1 MMVRDQYKH
10 ELEELKRKIIELGS
24 KVDAIIDDAVV
35 SLKNHDMALA
45 QSVIDRDSGVDD
57 LACDIEKACLRLIAL
72 QQPMAVDLR
81 TIATALKIQID
92 LERMSDLAVDIAR
105 ITTYT
110 KGEPHVKP
118 LIDVPRMSDMVREML
133 NSAIQSFHDSDSDL
147 AYATAEHDDLVDG
160 LYDQVR
166 RELLTYLVEDP
177 KKLTNISNLLFV
189 SKYLE
194 RIGDHAV
201 NLCESVIYMVTGERV
216 HLN

>member
-1 MMVRDQYKH
+1 MVRNQYEH
-10 ELEELKRKIIELGS
+10 ELEKLKENIIELGS
-24 KVDAIIDDAVV
+24 KVDVLIHEAVV
-35 SLKNHDMALA
+35 SLKALDMSLA
-45 QSVIDRDSGVDD
+45 QSVIERDREVDD
-57 LACDIEKACLRLIAL
+57 LACDIEKSCLRLIAL

-81 TIATALKIQID
+81 TIAAALKIQID
-92 LERMSDLAVDIAR
+92 LERMGDLAVDIAR
-105 ITTYT
+105 VTIYT

-118 LIDVPRMSDMVREML
+118 LIDVPRMSDIVREML
-133 NSAIQSFHDSDSDL
+133 NSAIKSFHDSDSDL
-147 AYATAEHDDLVDG
+147 AYKNAEQDDIVDG

-177 KKLTNISNLLFV
+177 KKLASISNLLFV

-201 NLCESVIYMVTGERV
+201 NICEDVIYMTTGDRV

>member
-1 MMVRDQYKH
+1 MVRNRYEQ
-10 ELEELKRKIIELGS
+10 ELEKLKSNIIKLGEM
-24 KVDAIIDDAVV
+24 VDAIIRDAVV
-35 SLKNHDMALA
+35 SLKNQDMALA
-45 QSVIDRDSGVDD
+45 QSAIERDREVDD

-92 LERMSDLAVDIAR
+92 LERMSDLGVDVAR
-105 ITTYT
+105 ITTYQ
-110 KGEPHVKP
+110 KNEPHVKP
-118 LIDVPRMSDMVREML
+118 LIDIPRMSDIVREML
-133 NSAIQSFHDSDSDL
+133 NSAIRSFDEMDSDL
-147 AYATAEHDDLVDG
+147 AYQAAEEDDIVDG

-166 RELLTYLVEDP
+166 RELMTYYVEDP
-177 KKLTNISNLLFV
+177 KRLASISNLLFA

-201 NLCESVIYMVTGERV
+201 NVCENVIYMVTGDRV

>member
-24 KVDAIIDDAVV
+24 RVDASIDDAVT

-45 QSVIDRDSGVDD
+45 QSVIERDTGVND

-92 LERMSDLAVDIAR
+92 LERMGDLAVDIAR

-110 KGEPHVKP
+110 GDEPHIKP
-118 LIDVPRMSDMVREML
+118 LIDIPRMSDMTREML
-133 NSAIQSFHDSDSDL
+133 NSAIRSFHNSDSDL
-147 AYATAEHDDLVDG
+147 AYATAESDDHVDG

-177 KKLTNISNLLFV
+177 KKLANISNLLFA

>member
-1 MMVRDQYKH
+1 MVRNQYEH
-10 ELEELKRKIIELGS
+10 ELERLKEQIVELGGV
-24 KVDAIIDDAVV
+24 VDALIRDSVV
-35 SLKNHDMALA
+35 SLKGHDMSLA
-45 QSVIDRDSGVDD
+45 QSVIERDSGVDD
-57 LACDIEKACLRLIAL
+57 LACEIEKLCLRLIAL

-92 LERMSDLAVDIAR
+92 LERMGDLAVDIAR
-105 ITTYT
+105 VTIYT

-118 LIDVPRMSDMVREML
+118 LIDVPRMSDIVREML
-133 NSAIQSFHDSDSDL
+133 NSAIRAFHDSDRDL
-147 AYATAEHDDLVDG
+147 AYQTAEQDDIVDG

-177 KKLTNISNLLFV
+177 KKLANISNLLFV

-201 NLCESVIYMVTGERV
+201 NLCENVIYMATGDRV

>member
-1 MMVRDQYKH
+1 MVRNQYEN
-10 ELEELKRKIIELGS
+10 ELEKLKENIIELGGT
-24 KVDAIIDDAVV
+24 VDTLIREAVV
-35 SLKNHDMALA
+35 SLKTHDMSLA
-45 QSVIDRDSGVDD
+45 QSVIERDREVDD
-57 LACDIEKACLRLIAL
+57 LACDVEKLCLRLIAL

-92 LERMSDLAVDIAR
+92 LERMGDLAVDIAR
-105 ITTYT
+105 VTIYT

-118 LIDVPRMSDMVREML
+118 LIDIPRMSDTVREML
-133 NSAIQSFHDSDSDL
+133 NSAIKSFHDSDSDL
-147 AYATAEHDDLVDG
+147 AYKTAEQDDIVDG

-177 KKLTNISNLLFV
+177 KKLASISNLLFV

-201 NLCESVIYMVTGERV
+201 NLCENVIYMATGDRV

>member
-1 MMVRDQYKH
+1 MVRNQYEQ
-10 ELEELKRKIIELGS
+10 ELEELKENIIKLGS
-24 KVDAIIDDAVV
+24 MVDAIIHDAVV
-35 SLKNHDMALA
+35 SLKDLDAALA
-45 QSVIDRDSGVDD
+45 QSVIDRDRGVDD
-57 LACDIEKACLRLIAL
+57 LADDIEKACLRLIAL

-105 ITTYT
+105 VTIYS

-118 LIDVPRMSDMVREML
+118 LIDIPRMSDMTREML
-133 NSAIQSFHDSDSDL
+133 NSAIRAFHDSDSDL
-147 AYATAEHDDLVDG
+147 AYATAEKDDLIDG

-177 KKLTNISNLLFV
+177 KKLANISHLLFV

-201 NLCESVIYMVTGERV
+201 NLCESVIYMATGKRV

>member
-1 MMVRDQYKH
+1 MVRTQY
-10 ELEELKRKIIELGS
+10 EQELKMLKEKIVELGS
-24 KVDAIIDDAVV
+24 KVDVIIRDAVV
-35 SLKNHDMALA
+35 SLKDMDVLVA
-45 QSVIDRDSGVDD
+45 QSVISRDMEVDD
-57 LACDIEKACLRLIAL
+57 LACDIETACLRLIAL

-92 LERMSDLAVDIAR
+92 LERMGDLAVDIAR

-118 LIDVPRMSDMVREML
+118 LIDIPRMSDMVREML
-133 NSAIQSFHDSDSDL
+133 RSAIQSFQDSDSDL
-147 AYATAEHDDLVDG
+147 AYATAEKDDLVDG

-166 RELLTYLVEDP
+166 RELLTYFVEDP

-201 NLCESVIYMVTGERV
+201 NLCESVIYMATGDRV

>member
-1 MMVRDQYKH
+1 MVRNRYEQ
-10 ELEELKRKIIELGS
+10 ELEKLKSNIIKLGEM
-24 KVDAIIDDAVV
+24 VDIIIRDAVV
-35 SLKNHDMALA
+35 SLKNQDLALA
-45 QSVIDRDSGVDD
+45 QSTIERDREVDD

-92 LERMSDLAVDIAR
+92 LERMGDLGVDVAR
-105 ITTYT
+105 ITTYQ
-110 KGEPHVKP
+110 KNEPHVKP
-118 LIDVPRMSDMVREML
+118 LIDIPRMSDIVREML
-133 NSAIQSFHDSDSDL
+133 NSAIRSFGEMDSDL
-147 AYATAEHDDLVDG
+147 AHRTAEEDDIVDG

-166 RELLTYLVEDP
+166 RELMTYYVEDP
-177 KKLTNISNLLFV
+177 KRLASISNLLFA

-201 NLCESVIYMVTGERV
+201 NVCENVIYMVTGDRV

>member
-1 MMVRDQYKH
+1 MVRNRYEH
-10 ELEELKRKIIELGS
+10 ELETLKSNIIKLGEM
-24 KVDAIIDDAVV
+24 VDAIIRDATI
-35 SLKNHDMALA
+35 SLKNQDMVLA
-45 QSVIDRDSGVDD
+45 QSTIEMDREVDD

-92 LERMSDLAVDIAR
+92 LERMGDLGVDVAR
-105 ITTYT
+105 ITTYQ
-110 KGEPHVKP
+110 KNEPHVKP
-118 LIDVPRMSDMVREML
+118 LIDIPRMSDIVREML
-133 NSAIQSFHDSDSDL
+133 NSAIRSFGEMDSDL
-147 AYATAEHDDLVDG
+147 AHRTAEEDDIVDG

-166 RELLTYLVEDP
+166 RELMTYYVEDP
-177 KKLTNISNLLFV
+177 KRLASISNLLFA

-201 NLCESVIYMVTGERV
+201 NVCENVIYMVTGDRV

>member
-1 MMVRDQYKH
+1 MVRNQYEH
-10 ELEELKRKIIELGS
+10 ELERLKEQIVELGGI
-24 KVDAIIDDAVV
+24 VDALIRDSVV
-35 SLKNHDMALA
+35 SLKGHDMSLA
-45 QSVIDRDSGVDD
+45 QSVIERDGGVDN
-57 LACDIEKACLRLIAL
+57 LACEIEKLCLRLIAL

-81 TIATALKIQID
+81 TIVTALKIQID
-92 LERMSDLAVDIAR
+92 LERMGDLAVDIAR
-105 ITTYT
+105 VTIYT

-118 LIDVPRMSDMVREML
+118 LIDIPRMSDMVREML
-133 NSAIQSFHDSDSDL
+133 DSAIRAFHDSDGDL
-147 AYATAEHDDLVDG
+147 AYQTAEQDDLVDG

-177 KKLTNISNLLFV
+177 KKLASISNLLFV

-201 NLCESVIYMVTGERV
+201 NLCENVIYMATGDRV

>member
-1 MMVRDQYKH
+1 MVRNRYEQ
-10 ELEELKRKIIELGS
+10 ELEKLKSNIIKLGEI
-24 KVDAIIDDAVV
+24 VDVIIRDAVV
-35 SLKNHDMALA
+35 SLKNQDLALA
-45 QSVIDRDSGVDD
+45 QSTIERDREVDD

-92 LERMSDLAVDIAR
+92 LERMGDLGVDVAR
-105 ITTYT
+105 ITTYQ
-110 KGEPHVKP
+110 KNEPHVKP
-118 LIDVPRMSDMVREML
+118 LIDIPRMSDIVREML
-133 NSAIQSFHDSDSDL
+133 NSAIRSFGEMDSDL
-147 AYATAEHDDLVDG
+147 AHRTAEEDDIVDG

-166 RELLTYLVEDP
+166 RELMTYYVEDP
-177 KKLTNISNLLFV
+177 KRLASISNLLFA

-201 NLCESVIYMVTGERV
+201 NVCENVIYMVTGDRV

>member
-1 MMVRDQYKH
+1 MVRNRYEQ
-10 ELEELKRKIIELGS
+10 ELEKLKSNIIKLGEM
-24 KVDAIIDDAVV
+24 VDIIIRDAVV
-35 SLKNHDMALA
+35 SLKNQDLALA
-45 QSVIDRDSGVDD
+45 QSTIERDREVDD

-92 LERMSDLAVDIAR
+92 LERMGDLGVDVAR
-105 ITTYT
+105 ITTYQ
-110 KGEPHVKP
+110 KNEPHVKP
-118 LIDVPRMSDMVREML
+118 LIDIPRMSDIVREML
-133 NSAIQSFHDSDSDL
+133 NSAIRSFGEMDSDL
-147 AYATAEHDDLVDG
+147 AHRTAEEDDVVDG

-166 RELLTYLVEDP
+166 RELMTYYVEDP
-177 KKLTNISNLLFV
+177 KRLASISNLLFA

-201 NLCESVIYMVTGERV
+201 NVCENVIYMVTGDRV

>member
-1 MMVRDQYKH
+1 MVRNQYEQ
-10 ELEELKRKIIELGS
+10 ELEELKENIIKLGS
-24 KVDAIIDDAVV
+24 MVDAIIHDAVV
-35 SLKNHDMALA
+35 SLKNLDAALA
-45 QSVIDRDSGVDD
+45 QSVIDRDRGVDD
-57 LACDIEKACLRLIAL
+57 LACTIEKACLRLIAL

-105 ITTYT
+105 VTIYS

-118 LIDVPRMSDMVREML
+118 LIDIPRMSDMTREML
-133 NSAIQSFHDSDSDL
+133 NSAIRAFHDSDSDL
-147 AYATAEHDDLVDG
+147 AYATAEKDDLVDG

-177 KKLTNISNLLFV
+177 KKLANISHLLFV

-201 NLCESVIYMVTGERV
+201 NICESVIYMATGDRV

>member
-1 MMVRDQYKH
+1 MVRNQYKQ
-10 ELEELKRKIIELGS
+10 ELEELKKNIIELGS
-24 KVDAIIDDAVV
+24 MVDAIIHDAVA
-35 SLKNHDMALA
+35 SLKDLDAARA
-45 QSVIDRDSGVDD
+45 QTVIDRDRGVDD
-57 LACDIEKACLRLIAL
+57 LADDIEKACLRLIAL

-105 ITTYT
+105 VTIYS

-118 LIDVPRMSDMVREML
+118 LIDIPRMADMTREML
-133 NSAIQSFHDSDSDL
+133 NSAIKSFHDSDSDL
-147 AYATAEHDDLVDG
+147 AYATAERDDLVDG

-177 KKLTNISNLLFV
+177 KKLTNISHLLFV

>member
-1 MMVRDQYKH
+1 MVRNQYEH
-10 ELEELKRKIIELGS
+10 ELEQLKEQIVELGGI
-24 KVDAIIDDAVV
+24 VDALIRDSVV
-35 SLKNHDMALA
+35 SLKEHDMSLA
-45 QSVIDRDSGVDD
+45 QSVIEQDSGVDD
-57 LACDIEKACLRLIAL
+57 LACDIEKLCLRLIAL

-92 LERMSDLAVDIAR
+92 LERMGDLAVDIAR
-105 ITTYT
+105 VTIYT

-118 LIDVPRMSDMVREML
+118 LIDVPRMSDIVREML
-133 NSAIQSFHDSDSDL
+133 DSAIRAFRDSDGDL
-147 AYATAEHDDLVDG
+147 AYQTAEQDDIVDG

-177 KKLTNISNLLFV
+177 KKLASISNLLFV

-201 NLCESVIYMVTGERV
+201 NLCENVIYMATGDRV

>member
-1 MMVRDQYKH
+1 MVRNRYEQ
-10 ELEELKRKIIELGS
+10 ELEKLKSNIIKLGEM
-24 KVDAIIDDAVV
+24 VDIIIRDAVV
-35 SLKNHDMALA
+35 SLKNQDLALA
-45 QSVIDRDSGVDD
+45 QSTIERDREVDD

-92 LERMSDLAVDIAR
+92 LERMGDLGVDVAR
-105 ITTYT
+105 ITTYQ
-110 KGEPHVKP
+110 KNEPHVKP
-118 LIDVPRMSDMVREML
+118 LIDIPRMSDIVREML
-133 NSAIQSFHDSDSDL
+133 NSAIRSFGEMDSDL
-147 AYATAEHDDLVDG
+147 AHQTAEEDDVVDG

-166 RELLTYLVEDP
+166 RELMTYYVEDP
-177 KKLTNISNLLFV
+177 KRLASISNLLFA

-201 NLCESVIYMVTGERV
+201 NVCENVIYMVTGDRV

>member
-1 MMVRDQYKH
+1 MVRNQYEH
-10 ELEELKRKIIELGS
+10 ELEKLKENIIELGS
-24 KVDAIIDDAVV
+24 KVDVLIHEAVV
-35 SLKNHDMALA
+35 SLKTLDMSLA
-45 QSVIDRDSGVDD
+45 QSVIERDRVVDD
-57 LACDIEKACLRLIAL
+57 LACDIEKSCLRLIAL

-81 TIATALKIQID
+81 TIAAALKIQID
-92 LERMSDLAVDIAR
+92 LERMGDLAVDIAR
-105 ITTYT
+105 VTIYT

-118 LIDVPRMSDMVREML
+118 LIDVPRMSDIVREML
-133 NSAIQSFHDSDSDL
+133 NSAIKSFHDSDSDL
-147 AYATAEHDDLVDG
+147 AYKNAEQDDIVDG

-177 KKLTNISNLLFV
+177 KKLASISNLLFV

-201 NLCESVIYMVTGERV
+201 NICEDVIYMATGDRV

>member
-1 MMVRDQYKH
+1 MVRNQYKH
-10 ELEELKRKIIELGS
+10 ELEELKKNTIELGS
-24 KVDAIIDDAVV
+24 MVAVIIRDAVV
-35 SLKNHDMALA
+35 SLKDLDAARA
-45 QSVIDRDSGVDD
+45 QSVIDRDRGVDD
-57 LACDIEKACLRLIAL
+57 LADDIEKACLRLIAL

-105 ITTYT
+105 VTIYS

-118 LIDVPRMSDMVREML
+118 LIDIPRMADMTREML
-133 NSAIQSFHDSDSDL
+133 DSAIKSFHDLDSDL
-147 AYATAEHDDLVDG
+147 AYATAEKDDIVDG

-177 KKLTNISNLLFV
+177 KKLANISHLLFV

-194 RIGDHAV
+194 RIADHAV
-201 NLCESVIYMVTGERV
+201 NICESVIYMVTGERV

>member
-1 MMVRDQYKH
+1 MVRNRYEH
-10 ELEELKRKIIELGS
+10 ELETLKSNIIKLGEI
-24 KVDAIIDDAVV
+24 VDVIIRDAVV
-35 SLKNHDMALA
+35 SLKNQDMALA
-45 QSVIDRDSGVDD
+45 QSTIERDREVDD

-92 LERMSDLAVDIAR
+92 LERMGDLGVDVAR
-105 ITTYT
+105 ITTYQ
-110 KGEPHVKP
+110 KDEPHVKP
-118 LIDVPRMSDMVREML
+118 LIDIPRMSDIVREML
-133 NSAIQSFHDSDSDL
+133 NSAIRSFGEMDSDL
-147 AYATAEHDDLVDG
+147 AYQAAEEDDIVDG

-166 RELLTYLVEDP
+166 RELMTYYVEDP
-177 KKLTNISNLLFV
+177 KRLASISNLLFA

-201 NLCESVIYMVTGERV
+201 NVCENVIYMVTGDRV

>member
-1 MMVRDQYKH
+1 MVRNRYEQ
-10 ELEELKRKIIELGS
+10 ELEKLKSNIIKLGEI
-24 KVDAIIDDAVV
+24 VDVIIRDAVV
-35 SLKNHDMALA
+35 SLKNQDLALA
-45 QSVIDRDSGVDD
+45 QSTIERDKEVDD

-92 LERMSDLAVDIAR
+92 LERMGDLGVDVAR
-105 ITTYT
+105 ITTYQ
-110 KGEPHVKP
+110 KNEPHVKP
-118 LIDVPRMSDMVREML
+118 LIDIPRMSDIVREML
-133 NSAIQSFHDSDSDL
+133 NSAIRSFGEMDSDL
-147 AYATAEHDDLVDG
+147 AHRTAEEDDIVDG

-166 RELLTYLVEDP
+166 RELMTYYVEDP
-177 KKLTNISNLLFV
+177 KRLASISNLLFA

-201 NLCESVIYMVTGERV
+201 NVCENVIYMVTGDRV

>member
-1 MMVRDQYKH
+1 MVRNQYEH
-10 ELEELKRKIIELGS
+10 ELERLKEQIVELGGI
-24 KVDAIIDDAVV
+24 VDALIRDSVV
-35 SLKNHDMALA
+35 SLKGHDMSLA
-45 QSVIDRDSGVDD
+45 QSVIERDGGVDD
-57 LACDIEKACLRLIAL
+57 LACEIEKLCLRLIAL

-92 LERMSDLAVDIAR
+92 LERMGDLAVDIAR
-105 ITTYT
+105 VTIYT

-118 LIDVPRMSDMVREML
+118 LIDIPRMSDMVREML
-133 NSAIQSFHDSDSDL
+133 DSAIRAFHDSDGDL
-147 AYATAEHDDLVDG
+147 AYQTAEQDDIVDG

-177 KKLTNISNLLFV
+177 KKLASISNLLFV

-201 NLCESVIYMVTGERV
+201 NLCENVIYMATGDRV

>member
-1 MMVRDQYKH
+1 MVRNQYEQ
-10 ELEELKRKIIELGS
+10 ELEELKKSIIKLGS
-24 KVDAIIDDAVV
+24 MVDAIIRDAVV
-35 SLKNHDMALA
+35 SLKDMDAALA
-45 QSVIDRDSGVDD
+45 QSVIEKDVEVDD

-92 LERMSDLAVDIAR
+92 LERMGDLAVDIAR
-105 ITTYT
+105 VTIYS
-110 KGEPHVKP
+110 KGEPPVKP
-118 LIDVPRMSDMVREML
+118 LIDIPRMSDMTREML
-133 NSAIQSFHDSDSDL
+133 GSAIRAFHDSDSDL
-147 AYATAEHDDLVDG
+147 AYATAEMDDLVDG

-177 KKLTNISNLLFV
+177 KKLTNISHLLFV

-201 NLCESVIYMVTGERV
+201 NICESVIYMATGDRV

>member
-1 MMVRDQYKH
+1 MVRNQYEH
-10 ELEELKRKIIELGS
+10 ELERLKEQIVELGGI
-24 KVDAIIDDAVV
+24 VDVLIRDSVV
-35 SLKNHDMALA
+35 SLKGHDMSLA
-45 QSVIDRDSGVDD
+45 QSVIGRDSGVDD
-57 LACDIEKACLRLIAL
+57 LACEIEKLCLRLIAL

-92 LERMSDLAVDIAR
+92 LERMGDLAVDIAR
-105 ITTYT
+105 VTIYT

-118 LIDVPRMSDMVREML
+118 LIDIPRMSDMVREML
-133 NSAIQSFHDSDSDL
+133 DSAIRAFHDSDGDL
-147 AYATAEHDDLVDG
+147 AYQTAEQDDIVDG

-177 KKLTNISNLLFV
+177 KKLASISNLLFV

-201 NLCESVIYMVTGERV
+201 NLCENVIYMATGDRV
-216 HLN
+216 YLN

>member
-1 MMVRDQYKH
+1 MVRNQYEH
-10 ELEELKRKIIELGS
+10 ELERLKEQIVELGGI
-24 KVDAIIDDAVV
+24 VDALIRDSVV
-35 SLKNHDMALA
+35 SLKGHDMSLA
-45 QSVIDRDSGVDD
+45 QSVIERDGGVDN
-57 LACDIEKACLRLIAL
+57 LACEIEKLCLRLIAL

-92 LERMSDLAVDIAR
+92 LERMGDLAVDIAR
-105 ITTYT
+105 VTIYT

-118 LIDVPRMSDMVREML
+118 LIDIPRMSDMVREML
-133 NSAIQSFHDSDSDL
+133 DSAIRAFHDSDGDL
-147 AYATAEHDDLVDG
+147 AYQTAEQDDLVDG

-177 KKLTNISNLLFV
+177 KKLASISNLLFV

-201 NLCESVIYMVTGERV
+201 NLCENVIYMATGDRV

>member
-1 MMVRDQYKH
+1 MVRNQYEH
-10 ELEELKRKIIELGS
+10 ELGKLKENIIELGS
-24 KVDAIIDDAVV
+24 MVDVLIHDAVV
-35 SLKNHDMALA
+35 SLETLDPSLA
-45 QSVIDRDSGVDD
+45 QSVIERDIAVDD
-57 LACDIEKACLRLIAL
+57 LACDIEKSCLRLIAL

-92 LERMSDLAVDIAR
+92 LERMGDLAVDVAR
-105 ITTYT
+105 VTIYT

-118 LIDVPRMSDMVREML
+118 LIDIPRMSGMVCEML
-133 NSAIQSFHDSDSDL
+133 NSAIKSFHDSDSEL
-147 AYATAEHDDLVDG
+147 AYKTAEQDDTVDG

-177 KKLTNISNLLFV
+177 KKLASISNLLFV

-201 NLCESVIYMVTGERV
+201 NLCENVIYMVTGERV
-216 HLN
+216 RLN

>member
-1 MMVRDQYKH
+1 MVRNQYEH
-10 ELEELKRKIIELGS
+10 ELERLKEQIVELGGI
-24 KVDAIIDDAVV
+24 VDVLIRDSVV
-35 SLKNHDMALA
+35 SLKGHDMSLA
-45 QSVIDRDSGVDD
+45 QSVIEQDSGVDD
-57 LACDIEKACLRLIAL
+57 LACEIEKLCLRLIAL

-92 LERMSDLAVDIAR
+92 LERMGDLAVDIAR
-105 ITTYT
+105 VTIYT

-118 LIDVPRMSDMVREML
+118 LIDIPRMSDMVREML
-133 NSAIQSFHDSDSDL
+133 NSAIRAFHDSDGDL
-147 AYATAEHDDLVDG
+147 AYQTAEQDDIVDG

-177 KKLTNISNLLFV
+177 KKLASISNLLFV

-201 NLCESVIYMVTGERV
+201 NLCENVIYMATGDRV
-216 HLN
+216 YLN

>member
-1 MMVRDQYKH
+1 MVRNQYEH
-10 ELEELKRKIIELGS
+10 ELERLKEQIVELGGI
-24 KVDAIIDDAVV
+24 VDALIRDSVV
-35 SLKNHDMALA
+35 SLKGHDMSLA
-45 QSVIDRDSGVDD
+45 QSVIERDGGVDN
-57 LACDIEKACLRLIAL
+57 LACEIEKLCLRLIAL

-81 TIATALKIQID
+81 TIVTALKIQID
-92 LERMSDLAVDIAR
+92 LGRMGDLAVDIAR
-105 ITTYT
+105 VTIYT

-118 LIDVPRMSDMVREML
+118 LIDIPRMSDMVREML
-133 NSAIQSFHDSDSDL
+133 DSAIRAFHDSDGDL
-147 AYATAEHDDLVDG
+147 AYQTAEQDDLVDG

-177 KKLTNISNLLFV
+177 KKLASISNLLFV

-201 NLCESVIYMVTGERV
+201 NLCENVIYMATGDRV

>member
-1 MMVRDQYKH
+1 MVRNQYEH
-10 ELEELKRKIIELGS
+10 ELERLKEQIVELGGI
-24 KVDAIIDDAVV
+24 VDALIRDSVV
-35 SLKNHDMALA
+35 SLKGHDMSLA
-45 QSVIDRDSGVDD
+45 QSVIERDGGVDD
-57 LACDIEKACLRLIAL
+57 LACEIEKLCLRLIAL

-92 LERMSDLAVDIAR
+92 LERMGDLAVDIAR
-105 ITTYT
+105 VTIYT

-118 LIDVPRMSDMVREML
+118 LIDIPRMSDMVREML
-133 NSAIQSFHDSDSDL
+133 DSAIRAFHDSDGDL
-147 AYATAEHDDLVDG
+147 AYQTAEQDDIVDG

-177 KKLTNISNLLFV
+177 KKLASISNLLFV

-201 NLCESVIYMVTGERV
+201 NLCENVIYMATGERV

>member
-1 MMVRDQYKH
+1 MVRNQYEQ
-10 ELEELKRKIIELGS
+10 ELEELKENIIKLGS
-24 KVDAIIDDAVV
+24 MVDAIIHDAVV
-35 SLKNHDMALA
+35 SLKNLDAALA
-45 QSVIDRDSGVDD
+45 QSVIDGDRGVDD
-57 LACDIEKACLRLIAL
+57 LASAIEKACLRLIAL

-105 ITTYT
+105 VTIYS

-118 LIDVPRMSDMVREML
+118 LIDIPRMSDMTREML
-133 NSAIQSFHDSDSDL
+133 NSAIQSFHDSDSYL
-147 AYATAEHDDLVDG
+147 AYATAEKDDLVDG

-177 KKLTNISNLLFV
+177 KKLANISHLLFV

-201 NLCESVIYMVTGERV
+201 NICENVIYMATGDRV

>member
-1 MMVRDQYKH
+1 MVRNQYEQ
-10 ELEELKRKIIELGS
+10 ELEELKENIIKLGS
-24 KVDAIIDDAVV
+24 MVDVIIRDAVV
-35 SLKNHDMALA
+35 SLKDLDAALA
-45 QSVIDRDSGVDD
+45 QSVIEKDVGVDD
-57 LACDIEKACLRLIAL
+57 LACTIEKACLRLIAL

-105 ITTYT
+105 VTIYS

-118 LIDVPRMSDMVREML
+118 LIDIPRMSDMTREML
-133 NSAIQSFHDSDSDL
+133 NSAIKAFHDSDSDL
-147 AYATAEHDDLVDG
+147 AYATAEKDDIVDG

-166 RELLTYLVEDP
+166 RELMTYLVEDP
-177 KKLTNISNLLFV
+177 KKLANISHLLFV

-194 RIGDHAV
+194 RIGDHTV
-201 NLCESVIYMVTGERV
+201 NICESVIYMATGDRV

>member
-1 MMVRDQYKH
+1 MVRNQYEQ
-10 ELEELKRKIIELGS
+10 ELEELKGNIIKLGS
-24 KVDAIIDDAVV
+24 MVDAIIHDAVV
-35 SLKNHDMALA
+35 SLKNLDTALA
-45 QSVIDRDSGVDD
+45 QSVIDRDRGVDD
-57 LACDIEKACLRLIAL
+57 LAGAIETACLRLIAL

-105 ITTYT
+105 VTIYS

-118 LIDVPRMSDMVREML
+118 LIDIPRMSDMTREML
-133 NSAIQSFHDSDSDL
+133 SSAIKSFHDSDSDL
-147 AYATAEHDDLVDG
+147 AYATAETDDLVDG

-177 KKLTNISNLLFV
+177 KKLANISHLLFV

-201 NLCESVIYMVTGERV
+201 NICENVIYMVTGERV

>member
-1 MMVRDQYKH
+1 MMVRNQYEH
-10 ELEELKRKIIELGS
+10 ELEQLKENIIELGG
-24 KVDAIIDDAVV
+24 KVDTLIHDAVV
-35 SLKNHDMALA
+35 SLKTHDMSLA
-45 QSVIDRDSGVDD
+45 QSVVGRDGAVDD
-57 LACDIEKACLRLIAL
+57 LACDVEKLCLRLIAL

-92 LERMSDLAVDIAR
+92 LERMGDLAVDIAR
-105 ITTYT
+105 VTIYT

-118 LIDVPRMSDMVREML
+118 LIDIPRMSDTVREML
-133 NSAIQSFHDSDSDL
+133 NSAIKSFHDSDSEL
-147 AYATAEHDDLVDG
+147 AYQTAEQDDIVDG

-166 RELLTYLVEDP
+166 RELLTYIVEDP
-177 KKLTNISNLLFV
+177 KKLASISNLLFV

-201 NLCESVIYMVTGERV
+201 NICENIIYMTTGDRV

>member
-1 MMVRDQYKH
+1 MVRNQYEQ
-10 ELEELKRKIIELGS
+10 ELEELKENIIKLGS
-24 KVDAIIDDAVV
+24 MVDAIIHDAVV
-35 SLKNHDMALA
+35 SLKNLDAALA
-45 QSVIDRDSGVDD
+45 QSVIDRDRGVDD
-57 LACDIEKACLRLIAL
+57 LACTIEMACLRLIAL

-105 ITTYT
+105 VTIYS

-118 LIDVPRMSDMVREML
+118 LIDIPRMSDMTREML
-133 NSAIQSFHDSDSDL
+133 GSAIRAFHDSDSDL
-147 AYATAEHDDLVDG
+147 AYATAEADDLVDG

-177 KKLTNISNLLFV
+177 KKLTNISHLLFV

-201 NLCESVIYMVTGERV
+201 NICESVIYMVTGDRV

>member
-1 MMVRDQYKH
+1 MVRNQYGH
-10 ELEELKRKIIELGS
+10 ELGKLKENIIELGS
-24 KVDAIIDDAVV
+24 TVDVLIHDAVV
-35 SLKNHDMALA
+35 SLETLDPSLA
-45 QSVIDRDSGVDD
+45 QSVIERDGAVDD
-57 LACDIEKACLRLIAL
+57 LACDIEKSCLRLIAL

-92 LERMSDLAVDIAR
+92 LERMGDLAVDIAR
-105 ITTYT
+105 VTIYT

-118 LIDVPRMSDMVREML
+118 LIDVPRMSEMVCEML
-133 NSAIQSFHDSDSDL
+133 NSAIKAFHDSDSEL
-147 AYATAEHDDLVDG
+147 AYKTAEQDDLVDG

-177 KKLTNISNLLFV
+177 KKLASISNLLFV

-201 NLCESVIYMVTGERV
+201 NLCENVIYMATGERV
-216 HLN
+216 RLN

>member
-1 MMVRDQYKH
+1 MVRNRYEH
-10 ELEELKRKIIELGS
+10 ELEELKSNIIKLGEM
-24 KVDAIIDDAVV
+24 VDAIIRDATI

-45 QSVIDRDSGVDD
+45 QSTIERDREVDD

-92 LERMSDLAVDIAR
+92 LERMSDLGVDVAR
-105 ITTYT
+105 ITTYQ
-110 KGEPHVKP
+110 KNEPHVKP
-118 LIDVPRMSDMVREML
+118 LIDIPRMSDIVREML
-133 NSAIQSFHDSDSDL
+133 NSAIRSFDEMDSDL
-147 AYATAEHDDLVDG
+147 AHQAAEEDDIVDG

-166 RELLTYLVEDP
+166 RELMTYYVEDP
-177 KKLTNISNLLFV
+177 KRLASISNLLFA

-201 NLCESVIYMVTGERV
+201 NVCENVIYMVTGERV

>member
-1 MMVRDQYKH
+1 MVRNQYEH
-10 ELEELKRKIIELGS
+10 ELEKLKENIVELGS
-24 KVDAIIDDAVV
+24 KVDVLIHDSVV
-35 SLKNHDMALA
+35 SLKAHDMSLA
-45 QSVIDRDSGVDD
+45 QLVIGRDGAVDD
-57 LACDIEKACLRLIAL
+57 LACDIEKSCLRLIAL

-92 LERMSDLAVDIAR
+92 LERMGDLAVDIAR
-105 ITTYT
+105 VTIYT

-118 LIDVPRMSDMVREML
+118 LIDIPRMSDMVREML
-133 NSAIQSFHDSDSDL
+133 NSAIKSFQDSDSDL
-147 AYATAEHDDLVDG
+147 AYKTAEQDDLVDG

-177 KKLTNISNLLFV
+177 KKLASISNLLFV

-201 NLCESVIYMVTGERV
+201 NLCENVIYMATGDRV

>member
-1 MMVRDQYKH
+1 MVRNQYEQ
-10 ELEELKRKIIELGS
+10 ELEELKENIIKLGS
-24 KVDAIIDDAVV
+24 MVDAIIHDAVV
-35 SLKNHDMALA
+35 SLKDLDAALA
-45 QSVIDRDSGVDD
+45 QSVIDRDRGVDD
-57 LACDIEKACLRLIAL
+57 LACTIEKACLRLIAL

-105 ITTYT
+105 VTIYS

-118 LIDVPRMSDMVREML
+118 LIDIPRMSDMTREML
-133 NSAIQSFHDSDSDL
+133 NSAIRAFHDSDSDL
-147 AYATAEHDDLVDG
+147 AYATAEKDDLVDG

-166 RELLTYLVEDP
+166 RELMTYLVEDP
-177 KKLTNISNLLFV
+177 KKLANISHLLFV

-201 NLCESVIYMVTGERV
+201 NICESVIYMATGDRV